1 MNKMA
6 VCILTYDRDDLITEF
21 LKTQVEL
28 YEQFEVDVWIYDS
41 NENHVCGK
49 TIKEYIKLYSNLY
62 YVEVNSN
69 LHSNKKALQ
78 IIKGYGR
85 TKKYDYIWFTQDAF
99 RIEQD
104 ELESIIEIVQND
116 FDIITIAND
125 DSKCL
130 SSKEYYDVREYFKDS
145 AWKLTGYGN
154 CILKTSSMI
163 DNADW
168 DKIEKKYLVDT
179 CINYAHVGYY
189 FEQLLLIE
197 QPKMFYKHVNYG
209 KYYMSKLKKQPSWI
223 ENVFHII
230 CEVWVGL
237 IDKLPDYYDVYK
249 KEVIKSLCIDA
260 NFFSF
265 RKFIYYRKLDIYNM
279 DIYNKYKNIWP
290 MLCDLDEDFLKKL
303 AETELNEV
311 ENFENYRILKFYEKY
326 RNIYIYGSGI
336 VANEVVEILK
346 RNKKDWISFLV
357 SDVSLNKQNLH
368 NHNIVKFEK
377 KMIKKDVG
385 IIMGVNYKN
394 YNEIVKKYNLYTLE
408 NHLLAMY

>member
-1 MNKMA
+1 
-6 VCILTYDRDDLITEF
+6 
-21 LKTQVEL
+21 
-28 YEQFEVDVWIYDS
+28 
-41 NENHVCGK
+41 
-49 TIKEYIKLYSNLY
+49 
-62 YVEVNSN
+62 
-69 LHSNKKALQ
+69 
-78 IIKGYGR
+78 
-85 TKKYDYIWFTQDAF
+85 
-99 RIEQD
+99 
-104 ELESIIEIVQND
+104 
-116 FDIITIAND
+116 
-125 DSKCL
+125 
-130 SSKEYYDVREYFKDS
+130 
-145 AWKLTGYGN
+145 
-154 CILKTSSMI
+154 
-163 DNADW
+163 
-168 DKIEKKYLVDT
+168 
-179 CINYAHVGYY
+179 
-189 FEQLLLIE
+189 
-197 QPKMFYKHVNYG
+197 
-209 KYYMSKLKKQPSWI
+209 MSKLKKQPSWI

-279 DIYNKYKNIWP
+279 DIYNNYKNIWP